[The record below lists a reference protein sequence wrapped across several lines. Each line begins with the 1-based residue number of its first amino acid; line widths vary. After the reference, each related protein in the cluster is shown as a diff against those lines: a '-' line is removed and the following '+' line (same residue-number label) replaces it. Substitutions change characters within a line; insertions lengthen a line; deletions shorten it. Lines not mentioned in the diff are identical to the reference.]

1 MTGHLWLC
9 YTSLQNCTVRWLQVL
24 KLFYCFLG
32 RTEDGVK
39 VIFNSEPVRNCKIL
53 SYGKIKTKFTVSIC
67 VEVQMLR
74 GEVDSHSSILKNFP
88 LISSIIFILW
98 LLTKS
103 GTMYGNHTV
112 NTSIANN
119 HNWSQNVHRY
129 LTDSQ
134 GREFQSHY
142 SWTEILLDV
151 IHLLSFLHS
160 LILNNNMKNSWSSQS
175 HQNLLMC

>member
-1 MTGHLWLC
+1 MEWRWFSTVNLWGIVKYC
-9 YTSLQNCTVRWLQVL
+9 HMVKSRPNLQLAFVWKCR
-24 KLFYCFLG
+24 C
-32 RTEDGVK
+32 
-39 VIFNSEPVRNCKIL
+39 SEEN
-53 SYGKIKTKFTVSIC
+53 
-67 VEVQMLR
+67 
-74 GEVDSHSSILKNFP
+74 SHSSILKNFP